1 MRSFLAVSYGRE
13 GANSSTTARP
23 WHDGSAVA
31 RRLGRGTTAR
41 PWHDGSAVARRL
53 GRGTTARPWHVLPG
67 AALQDVG
74 GAIREP
80 RALAARERDVP
91 RVRPALHA
99 IDDVGEARAALGQVR
114 RVDLRDVAQAHDLGS
129 RPRARDQR
137 LHLLGRQVLRLVDH
151 EILV

>member
-1 MRSFLAVSYGRE
+1 RAPPGSWMRSSCGPFWRFGTE
-13 GANSSTTARP
+13 GKARTL
-23 WHDGSAVA
+23 A

-41 PWHDGSAVARRL
+41 PWHDGSAVAR
-53 GRGTTARPWHVLPG
+53 PPG

-74 GAIREP
+74 GVIGEP
-80 RALAARERDVP
+80 GALAARERDVP

-99 IDDVGEARAALGQVR
+99 VDDVGEARAALGQVR
-114 RVDLRDVAQAHDLGS
+114 RVDLRDVAEAHDLGS